1 MSKFTVCPPIVTGV
15 KYCESFPVGEADTTP
30 SLAAAAATTSS
41 GAVLPNLLNVD
52 KTAAGPDWM
61 NSFGTSLWCI
71 VNAFFAKSRCSTS
84 SSSIGEAAAMLINK
98 AEAAADSCWVK
109 RMMMRAFNFG
119 GIQEKSNC
127 SGLVM
132 EREPLLEK
140 HGKMGRTDD
149 DILETGG
156 KKALFIGEYA
166 FSLR

>member
-1 MSKFTVCPPIVTGV
+1 
-15 KYCESFPVGEADTTP
+15 
-30 SLAAAAATTSS
+30 
-41 GAVLPNLLNVD
+41 
-52 KTAAGPDWM
+52 
-61 NSFGTSLWCI
+61 
-71 VNAFFAKSRCSTS
+71 
-84 SSSIGEAAAMLINK
+84 
-98 AEAAADSCWVK
+98 
-109 RMMMRAFNFG
+109 MMRAFNFG